1 MTAGGGPERR
11 LGIAPSARLRFDK
24 IEARHVLLSPER
36 GLALSDTATEIVRL
50 CDGTRTASEVVQAC
64 VARYTEGNAAQ
75 IETDVRRV
83 LQELMARSLVVERAG
98 PRGLE

>member
-1 MTAGGGPERR
+1 MAAGEGR
-11 LGIAPSARLRFDK
+11 LSIAPSARLRFDK

-50 CDGTRTASEVVQAC
+50 CDGTRTLSQVVEAC
-64 VARYTEGNAAQ
+64 QARYEDGDAVQ
-75 IETDVRRV
+75 IEADVRCV

-98 PRGLE
+98 LQGGE